1 MSAAAEKKELNA
13 HIWDRHPDDW
23 YVEPFWCSRRLFQEE
38 AFDGGIWDPAC
49 GIGHVLYSAEA
60 AGYPVTGS
68 DIVCRSG
75 YCEALF
81 DFRTCERP
89 RARNIVSNPP
99 FKDAEAFVR
108 NGLTIAD
115 GKVVFL
121 LRLSWLT
128 GKKRSHFLQASPLRR
143 VYVLSPRSSMP
154 PGPVIEAGVKPGGGT
169 KDFAWF
175 VWERGYEGAP
185 EIHFMREEG

>member
-23 YVEPFWCSRRLFQEE
+23 YVEPFWCSRRLFEEE

-49 GIGHVLYSAEA
+49 GLGRVLFSAEA

-68 DIVCRSG
+68 DIICRSG
-75 YCEALF
+75 YCDALF
-81 DFRTCERP
+81 DFHTCERP

-99 FKDAEAFVR
+99 FRDAEAFVR
-108 NGLTIAD
+108 HALTIAD

-121 LRLSWLT
+121 LPLSWLT
-128 GKKRSHFLQASPLRR
+128 GKARSHFLQGSPLRR
-143 VYVLSPRSSMP
+143 VHVLSPRPSMP